1 MNAALAQ
8 SRALWNRRSIDLK
21 DEDVLAQILDRG
33 EMAAWRELYR
43 LAGTDSDLRA
53 RIRRVVARVPLL
65 MPRFWLAALK
75 SLGEPVDLGMDLPRG
90 DLGL

>member
-1 MNAALAQ
+1 MVLAQ
-8 SRALWNRRSIDLK
+8 SRALWNRQSIDLK

-53 RIRRVVARVPLL
+53 RIGRVVARVPLL

-75 SLGEPVDLGMDLPRG
+75 SLGEPVDLSMDLPRG